1 MIKNYSHCVSIEERD
16 GVSFIRL
23 YRAIEGR
30 KDFYTE
36 IKLVQS
42 TDGVDWDEFERLSSL
57 LGKSLLIDSPMA
69 RLRFGIEAE
78 ADKNEKGELG

>member
-1 MIKNYSHCVSIEERD
+1 MIENYSHCVSIEERD
-16 GVSFIRL
+16 GTSFIRL
-23 YRAIEGR
+23 YRVIEGR

-36 IKLVQS
+36 FKLVQS
-42 TDGVDWDEFERLSSL
+42 PGGVDWDEFERLSSL

-78 ADKNEKGELG
+78 AEKYEKKG